1 MQAELYNEYAAED
14 KLLNLQEFSE
24 LYKVSN
30 IWMWYLNVEK
40 CAVNNLAK
48 HNHNFF
54 VECKDRRPTFLVCKR
69 NWAAMSLRTI
79 ILTTT
84 SKLYSGLTDK
94 SQMQQCYGIDWFC
107 CGSCSVIFRAFDADQ
122 DGQLTFK
129 EWRLGYLTLKLLFL
143 VIGILPMVPVSVHKI
158 CIHMFQIW
166 FINFH
171 TTVL

>member
-1 MQAELYNEYAAED
+1 MIYNMIICRAGRTLQWVCRRRQTAEPSRILRT
-14 KLLNLQEFSE
+14 LQGF
-24 LYKVSN
+24 
-30 IWMWYLNVEK
+30 K
-40 CAVNNLAK
+40 CGIVCCKYFGK

-54 VECKDRRPTFLVCKR
+54 VEWKDRRPTLLVCKR

-79 ILTTT
+79 ILTTM

-129 EWRLGYLTLKLLFL
+129 EWRLGYKIKLNHQLF
-143 VIGILPMVPVSVHKI
+143 
-158 CIHMFQIW
+158 W
-166 FINFH
+166 
-171 TTVL
+171 